1 MRTKRSLGKFCYN
14 HSVMKEP
21 REILPLFSFVKYGGW
36 LRKLLPAVNLILFKF
51 SLICMNL
58 HDYDFIAE
66 FSKENN
72 L

>member
-1 MRTKRSLGKFCYN
+1 
-14 HSVMKEP
+14 MKEP
-21 REILPLFSFVKYGGW
+21 WEILPFFSFVKYGGW
-36 LRKLLPAVNLILFKF
+36 LRKLLPAVNFILFQF